1 MEPKAN
7 QTARGHEEPFATQ
20 FSVFLANRIGQL
32 RELLDLFTEENISVL
47 GLSVIDSTDWAVI
60 RVVLSLPNKARE
72 VLRRSGLQFTE
83 SRVLLVEVPMQET
96 LIDVCGLLMRA
107 ELSIHFA
114 YSLAVHSH
122 QNPVMVL
129 HVDDYT
135 LATHALIR
143 RGYVLLGDE
152 DLADKL

>member
-1 MEPKAN
+1 MEPKSE
-7 QTARGHEEPFATQ
+7 QTARGYEEPFATQ
-20 FSVFLANRIGQL
+20 FSIFLANRIGQL
-32 RELLDLFTEENISVL
+32 RDLLDLCSEEDISVM
-47 GLSVIDSTDWAVI
+47 GLSVVDSTDWAVI
-60 RVVLSLPNKARE
+60 RVIFSLPNKARE
-72 VLRRSGLQFTE
+72 VLRKTGYQFTE

-96 LIDVCGLLMRA
+96 LIEVCGLLMRA

-114 YSLAVHSH
+114 YSLAIQSH

-143 RGYVLLGDE
+143 RGYLLLGDE